1 MGINKYLIIFFI
13 ICIIII
19 SLSIFNFFVKGND
32 KNNNYLEKNEY
43 KVEKNEYKIE
53 KFSNSQEVK
62 TKEYNNL
69 IKNSSFE
76 NGKDSIN
83 HITQSGYN
91 KIVMLKNPG
100 STPYVLE
107 QQKTDNL
114 TYYQFICENDKN
126 SKYNLYFWLS
136 IENNNINN
144 LDFEKLIKVKIENE
158 DYSNNIPRLNYNIVQ
173 KVILSNN
180 DENTW
185 YLIKYDFVSSNNTKD
200 KIEIYLNYDNNL
212 QYNKYYFTGISLYR
226 VLIDAENFIY
236 NNKLISY
243 IDGYHYESNTPT
255 LHDLSGVGNDLFW
268 SNIPNTN
275 YTEGFMTMFNT
286 KIIGFPTNKMSNQ
299 KFTIIFC
306 LNKNFENSA
315 SDEFNNNLEAN
326 SESDDNGSDFDA
338 NNNSLFLLS
347 MPGNER
353 YSFEIKFKE
362 NYIYLING
370 NDEYKS
376 KNEII
381 LYNKSILS
389 VTYSKNIINI
399 YHDGYNVLS
408 QKIKNIYFSSDNI
421 VINRNKN
428 LNFNLYSILF
438 YNRVIDKKELDDI
451 RTYFI
456 TNQDKNFNTPDI
468 NTYHMNNTAEY
479 TVNSDNYQFK
489 PFSTNQ
495 SSNQKIENIFIDTF
509 DNQHFK
515 MNKDN
520 KTNTCDTDC
529 TKLCKPFFNSTDT
542 DKYNQCISTC
552 QNVLKSCENYCTDE
566 ENTDSIYCNKINN
579 LNNIN
584 NNNNGCPIVYK
595 KKGKY
600 MIYVDPKSDYAKKI
614 NFSGER
620 SYGSKLSKARQTYN
634 VNFPQC
640 PTPNDLIE
648 SSSAKNFIQTCPYTI
663 NEANPCHMSACSGVN
678 WDVTDHNN
686 LNLNEKCKKMVAN
699 YCQTNYNIDDNC
711 SCWNPDNKDLEE
723 CSSFKRYFEDPNE
736 NCSPGQFKIEEHPE
750 FSKYIRKDNIPCW
763 GCNITM

>member
-1 MGINKYLIIFFI
+1 
-13 ICIIII
+13 
-19 SLSIFNFFVKGND
+19 
-32 KNNNYLEKNEY
+32 
-43 KVEKNEYKIE
+43 
-53 KFSNSQEVK
+53 
-62 TKEYNNL
+62 
-69 IKNSSFE
+69 
-76 NGKDSIN
+76 
-83 HITQSGYN
+83 
-91 KIVMLKNPG
+91 MLKNPG

-114 TYYQFICENDKN
+114 TYYQFICDNDKN

-144 LDFEKLIKVKIENE
+144 LDFEKLIKIKIENE

-200 KIEIYLNYDNNL
+200 KIEIYMNYDNNL
-212 QYNKYYFTGISLYR
+212 QFNKYYFTGISLYR

-243 IDGYHYESNTPT
+243 VDGYHYESNTPT

-286 KIIGFPTNKMSNQ
+286 KIIGFNANKMLNQ
-299 KFTIIFC
+299 KFTIMFC

-315 SDEFNNNLEAN
+315 SDKFNSNLEAN
-326 SESDDNGSDFDA
+326 SEDNEDDNYSSNRD
-338 NNNSLFLLS
+338 SLFLLS

-353 YSFEIKFKE
+353 YSFEIKFKQ

-381 LYNKSILS
+381 LYNKSILGI
-389 VTYSKNIINI
+389 TYSKNIINI

-456 TNQDKNFNTPDI
+456 TNKDKNFNTPDI

-479 TVNSDNYQFK
+479 TVNGDNYHFK
-489 PFSTNQ
+489 PFSKNQ

-515 MNKDN
+515 MNKNNRNNEND

-529 TKLCKPFFNSTDT
+529 TNLCKPFFNSSNI

-552 QNVLKSCENYCTDE
+552 QNVLKSCEDYCADE

-579 LNNIN
+579 I
-584 NNNNGCPIVYK
+584 NNNNGCPKVYK

-600 MIYVDPKSDYAKKI
+600 MIYVYPESDYAKKL

-620 SYGSKLSKARQTYN
+620 SYGTKLSKARQTYN
-634 VNFPQC
+634 LNFPQC

-648 SSSAKNFIQTCPYTI
+648 SFNAKKFIQTCPYTI
-663 NEANPCHMSACSGVN
+663 NEGNPCHMSACSGVN
-678 WDVTDHNN
+678 WNVTDHNN

-699 YCQTNYNIDDNC
+699 YCDINYNIDDNC
-711 SCWNPDNKDLEE
+711 SCWNPENKDLEQ
-723 CSSFKRYFEDPNE
+723 CSSFKRYFQDPNE
-736 NCSPGQFKIEEHPE
+736 KCSPGQFNIEEHPE
-750 FSKYIRKDNIPCW
+750 FNKYIKKDNIPCW